1 MTEEETNVTYQNNVY
16 EATERESYYYY
27 QSSVHGVLEIEEVLT
42 EVVLLYGDTPNA
54 YEVLDEEQLQF
65 REESEGADN

>member
-16 EATERESYYYY
+16 EATERESYYYH
-27 QSSVHGVLEIEEVLT
+27 QSSVHGEPEIEEALT

-54 YEVLDEEQLQF
+54 YEVLDEEQLQL